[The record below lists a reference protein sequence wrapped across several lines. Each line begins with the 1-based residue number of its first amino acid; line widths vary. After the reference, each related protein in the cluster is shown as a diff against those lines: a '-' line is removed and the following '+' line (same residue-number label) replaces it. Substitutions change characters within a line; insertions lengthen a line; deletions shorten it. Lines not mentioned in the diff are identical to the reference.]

1 MRARRDVLRR
11 MRADGSRI
19 IRLEEEASQARVDL
33 SDAEGQLRDLE
44 ADLADAPEGT
54 EEIITKLI
62 DEHAQTNIALNN
74 TRSRLKASRDEL
86 SRKEKAVAALSEK
99 LRKLGAPGSGQEDR
113 KVSLLMELH
122 ELLASAVN
130 EFRDRLRDRVEDQAS
145 EVFRALSAESDYARL
160 RINDSYGLTILHS
173 DGTEVISRSSGY
185 EHVVALSLIAAL
197 QRCSP
202 MSGPIVSD
210 SPFGR
215 LDKTHKEHVLR
226 ALPQI
231 TDQVL
236 LLVHHDELDRT
247 VGLEPARHEPGR
259 RTPSAP
265 GLRSAYRDR
274 GWSPAVTEGPTRTPS
289 RINIAF
295 TEDAA
300 GGRATSVR
308 SVSVRRPERR
318 CSRRGRLCAS
328 RRAAANQ
335 TGRFRPDI
343 RFELQCRVG

>member
-54 EEIITKLI
+54 EETITKLI

-99 LRKLGAPGSGQEDR
+99 LRRLGAPGSGQEDR
-113 KVSLLMELH
+113 KVSLLVELH

-173 DGTEVISRSSGY
+173 DGSEVISRSSGY

-236 LLVHHDELDRT
+236 LLVH
-247 VGLEPARHEPGR
+247 
-259 RTPSAP
+259 
-265 GLRSAYRDR
+265 
-274 GWSPAVTEGPTRTPS
+274 
-289 RINIAF
+289 
-295 TEDAA
+295 
-300 GGRATSVR
+300 
-308 SVSVRRPERR
+308 
-318 CSRRGRLCAS
+318 
-328 RRAAANQ
+328 Q
-335 TGRFRPDI
+335 
-343 RFELQCRVG
+343 